1 MMRKTILLM
10 VLIFS
15 AYVSFAKNTAL
26 IIGIGNYD
34 SSKTGW
40 NKIHGNNDVALLQYK
55 LKAHGFIV
63 STLVDQQATKQN
75 VVSAIKKIAASTS
88 AGDNVYIHFSGHGQL
103 VEDINGD
110 EEDGYDQ
117 SFICYDACYSSKDR
131 NGKNR
136 YKGQNH
142 LIDDE
147 MFPYLNQIKQKVG
160 SKGHVVVI
168 FDTCYSGGEERGA
181 ISDDWNQEYDVEWV
195 KTVRGTEDEFEANQF
210 TKSYL
215 QTIRKPGKYNSGFG
229 TLTAIS
235 ACERDQRNYEC
246 MDKYSGKSYGSLS
259 YCIGKL
265 IDKKVS
271 ITEWGN
277 YFKYKR
283 YISLKVF
290 RPSQHP
296 VVEQYK

>member
-1 MMRKTILLM
+1 MRKTLLLI

-15 AYVSFAKNTAL
+15 AYVTFAKNNAL

-34 SSKTGW
+34 TSKTGW
-40 NKIHGNNDVALLQYK
+40 NKIHGNNDVALLQHK
-55 LKAHGFIV
+55 LKAQGFVV

-75 VVSAIKKIAASTS
+75 VVYAIKKIVASAA

-103 VEDINGD
+103 IEDVNSD

-117 SFICYDACYSSKDR
+117 SFICYDACRSSKDKI
-131 NGKNR
+131 GKNS
-136 YKGQNH
+136 YKGQYH

-147 MFPYLNQIKQKVG
+147 LFPYLNQLKQKVG
-160 SKGHVVVI
+160 SKGSVIVI
-168 FDTCYSGGEERGA
+168 FDTCYSGGEERGST
-181 ISDDWNQEYDVEWV
+181 SDDYNPEYKVEWV
-195 KTVRGTEDEFEANQF
+195 NTVRGTEDEFEANQI
-210 TKSYL
+210 TKPYL
-215 QTIRKPGKYNSGFG
+215 QTIRRPGKYNSGFG

-246 MDKYSGKSYGSLS
+246 RDKYSGKSYGSLS

-265 IDKKVS
+265 IDKKVP
-271 ITEWGN
+271 ITEWGK
-277 YFKYKR
+277 YFKNKKYV
-283 YISLKVF
+283 SLKVF

>member
-1 MMRKTILLM
+1 MRKTILLM
-10 VLIFS
+10 VLILS

>member
-1 MMRKTILLM
+1 MRKTILLM